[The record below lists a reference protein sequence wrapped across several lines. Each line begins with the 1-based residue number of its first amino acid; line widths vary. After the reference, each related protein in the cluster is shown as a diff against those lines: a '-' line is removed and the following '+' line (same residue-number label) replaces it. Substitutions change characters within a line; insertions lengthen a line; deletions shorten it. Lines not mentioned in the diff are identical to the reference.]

1 MNSIAEE
8 TNQGVPTATV
18 QVAQPISAS
27 ERIDALD
34 YARGFALFGIILM
47 NVEWFERPI
56 AGLLNGIDG
65 GYVGVHLWIDR
76 AIEWLIQGKFY
87 PLFSLL
93 FGMGFAVMLQ
103 RGEERSGAGGF
114 TAIYLRRLLALLA
127 FGFIH
132 GVLFYPGDILHAYA
146 FAGFGLMLGYGIAFA
161 IGKAR
166 GGRRLSSRWL
176 LILPLLPLLILPVIG
191 NLYFIAQ
198 QAFFAPPPPA
208 VTAGADA
215 KADDAKAADAKAADA
230 KAADAKAA
238 KPAEKEK
245 TMEERRAERR
255 AQGQK
260 AYDDARKTYQ
270 TGSFVEVTQL
280 RYSELMRQ
288 ASLFR
293 YFGPGVLMF
302 FVLGSWFVF
311 SGVLRD
317 IPGHLPLF
325 RKLAGWGLG
334 LGIPLAA
341 IPGLIQS
348 MGNENVP
355 MVLWGVFGIAN
366 ESSHL
371 LMCVGYFAL
380 MVLVSQSLAWSQ
392 RFAWLSDVGRMALTN
407 YILQSAVFSVLF
419 SGYGLGLHGHLQRGW
434 QVLLAVALFAAQVLF
449 SRWWMAR
456 YRFGPLEWLWRALT
470 YLRAPPM
477 LR

>member
-1 MNSIAEE
+1 MNANAADVTVPPAEP
-8 TNQGVPTATV
+8 VAAF
-18 QVAQPISAS
+18 AQPIAPN

-65 GYVGVHLWIDR
+65 GYTGWHLWVDR

-103 RGEERSGAGGF
+103 RGEERSGASGF

-146 FAGFGLMLGYGIAFA
+146 FAGFGLMIGYGIALA
-161 IGKAR
+161 IGKLR
-166 GGRRLSSRWL
+166 GGRRLHSRWL
-176 LILPLLPLLILPVIG
+176 LIIPLVWLLVLPVGG
-191 NLYFIAQ
+191 NIWFIAEQ
-198 QAFFAPPPPA
+198 TWFPPPPPPVA
-208 VTAGADA
+208 VV
-215 KADDAKAADAKAADA
+215 KAETKPAAAADASKSD
-230 KAADAKAA
+230 AA
-238 KPAEKEK
+238 KPAVEKEK
-245 TMEERRAERR
+245 TREERRAEWR

-260 AYDDARKTYQ
+260 AYDDARKIYQ
-270 TGSFVEVTQL
+270 TGSFVEVTKL

-288 ASLFR
+288 ASLFPH
-293 YFGPGVLMF
+293 FGDQVLMLF
-302 FVLGSWFVF
+302 ILGSWFVF

-317 IPGHLPLF
+317 IRGNLPLF
-325 RKLAGWGLG
+325 RKLAGYGLG
-334 LGIPLAA
+334 LGLPLAA
-341 IPGLIQS
+341 IPELIGLLDDES
-348 MGNENVP
+348 VP
-355 MVLWGVFGIAN
+355 IVMWGVYGIAS
-366 ESSHL
+366 ESAHL
-371 LMCVGYFAL
+371 LLSVGYFAL
-380 MVLVSQSLAWSQ
+380 MVLVSQSSLWS
-392 RFAWLSDVGRMALTN
+392 RRLDFLPDLGRMALTN
-407 YILQSAVFSVLF
+407 YILQSAIFSIIF
-419 SGYGLGLHGHLQRGW
+419 ANYGLGLHGHLQRGW
-434 QVLLAVALFAAQVLF
+434 QVLLALAVIGAQVLF
-449 SRWWMAR
+449 SRWWMSR